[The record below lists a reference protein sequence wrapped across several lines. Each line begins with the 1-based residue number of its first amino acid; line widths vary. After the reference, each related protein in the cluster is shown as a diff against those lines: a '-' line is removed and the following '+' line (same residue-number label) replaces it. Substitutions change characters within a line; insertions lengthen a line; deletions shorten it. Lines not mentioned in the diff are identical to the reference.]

1 MKRITLLL
9 LALLVAA
16 QALAFPLQ
24 HRRKDTTTIVS
35 GIPAVTVATGKITA
49 DGCDGATV
57 TCQCAGI
64 NATTSLAACNSGST
78 AVAEAPNGTGH
89 YELTI
94 DSTDI
99 DGEKCVYKI
108 VCGAG
113 ILDHIIEVDTAE
125 YLSYENITSM
135 TATQPAVSWTG
146 NTSGAGLRAIGGSSD
161 GNGIEAAGDGTAPT
175 AAAAGWYGLGG
186 AGGGRGAFLAGGGG
200 LPGFASFGQGAGAG
214 GLISGGS
221 TDGDGLVVTGDAVS
235 APAGTGS
242 ALVALAG
249 SNGQGGWFQ
258 GAGTGSGIFGT
269 GRAGMQLL
277 APSGAPVT
285 TVAGALWARGTSGYH
300 GGEFESTGAS
310 GIALNINNN
319 AGGTAAT
326 GGQPA
331 LKVSGAA
338 GAVGGPALGLY
349 AGSNTGGAG
358 GNALVLVGGESTWD
372 NAGGKGGSA
381 INAASG
387 ASHASATAWNP
398 TILATNDKT
407 DVLQLTC
414 SGGTA
419 CDAAQLTGYGTGL
432 ALHIISGN
440 GADGSLDR
448 LLQRRDST
456 L

>member
-24 HRRKDTTTIVS
+24 HRRKNTTTIVS

-49 DGCDGATV
+49 NGCDGATV
-57 TCQCAGI
+57 TCQCAGV
-64 NATTSLAACNSGST
+64 NATASLDACESEST
-78 AVAEAPNGTGH
+78 AVAEAPDGTGH

-135 TATQPAVSWTG
+135 TATQPAVYHAG
-146 NTSGAGLRAIGGSSD
+146 NTTGAGEQIV
-161 GNGIEAAGDGTAPT
+161 
-175 AAAAGWYGLGG
+175 GG
-186 AGGGRGAFLAGGGG
+186 A
-200 LPGFASFGQGAGAG
+200 
-214 GLISGGS
+214 
-221 TDGDGLVVTGDAVS
+221 TNGDGLVITGDAVS

-285 TVAGALWARGTSGYH
+285 TVAGALWARGTSGYY
-300 GGEFESTGAS
+300 GGEFESTGAG
-310 GIALNINNN
+310 GIALNINNS
-319 AGGTAAT
+319 ASGTAAT